1 MNMTHLTRA
10 KQELVSLPFA
20 IPGGRLVTARLVI
33 LPSTPA
39 GPMPREPHTL
49 QLAVD
54 VRETPDDEFEE
65 VAVSAV
71 VPQFGESI
79 VDVAVPTPAEPVEVG
94 KRPAM
99 ARLRLIHTGQLQPLY
114 ELRLVGF

>member
-1 MNMTHLTRA
+1 MNLTNLTRA
-10 KQELVSLPFA
+10 RQELISLPFA
-20 IPGGRLVTARLVI
+20 VPGGRLVTARLTV

-39 GPMPREPHTL
+39 GNMPSEPHTL

-65 VAVSAV
+65 VAISDA

-79 VDVAVPTPAEPVEVG
+79 VDVAVPTPAEPVELG
-94 KRPAM
+94 KRPAL
-99 ARLRLIHTGQLQPLY
+99 ARLRLIHTGHLQPLY
-114 ELRLVGF
+114 SLRVVGL